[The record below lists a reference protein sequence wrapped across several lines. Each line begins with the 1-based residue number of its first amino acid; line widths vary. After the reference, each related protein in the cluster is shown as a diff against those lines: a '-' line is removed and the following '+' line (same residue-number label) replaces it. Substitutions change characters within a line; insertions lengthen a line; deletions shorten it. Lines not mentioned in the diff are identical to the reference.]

1 MKPMYKLL
9 ILIGVILL
17 NSCDLSEEPYGFYS
31 EDNFYKSPEDAQ
43 AAVIYAYDALT
54 FLEYSRTIFYLGDMP
69 TEECGPKADE
79 GSGNR
84 DLDNWNT
91 ANFPTNSSLVNFFK
105 YAYIAINRS
114 NAILEKIPD
123 ASFPQEYKD
132 QYLGEAYFLRAWNYF
147 NLVRHFGKVPM
158 HKTLVSNLS
167 QTAAP
172 LASDLDEVYDLI
184 IGDCEKAIKLLDI
197 KQVTGRADKVAAQ
210 SLAAKAYIF
219 IASAKEHSVPLY
231 KDMRRDVKM
240 MYDSAA
246 YYSGQVVKNQS
257 KYGFSSNLLD
267 IYDVDKPKG
276 PEHIFLMSMDRTGLI
291 EGDYSK
297 ISKLFI
303 PYIAGGD
310 IYLDNTN
317 GTFTKSHDGWS
328 VFQTK
333 ESFYNSFE
341 STDLRAQVL
350 IVSEVFD
357 ANGASIAK
365 YPAKFP
371 YRFSRKYIDP
381 KFINDK
387 TSTKPFLIRYSDI
400 ALVYAEAVGPTAEGY
415 AQINA
420 IRARAGLGE
429 LQPGLSISEFRR
441 KVWQE
446 RSWELHYEGNR
457 LHDLRRFNEVN
468 KVVEEA
474 AKLSSEQVTFY
485 PIPQVEIDLNQ
496 AL

>member
-1 MKPMYKLL
+1 MKTIYKLL
-9 ILIGVILL
+9 LIVGVIFL

-69 TEECGPKADE
+69 TEQCGPKADE

-84 DLDNWNT
+84 DLNNWNT
-91 ANFPTNSSLVNFFK
+91 ANFPTNASLVNFFK

-123 ASFPQEYKD
+123 ASFSQENKD
-132 QYLGEAYFLRAWNYF
+132 QYMGEAYFLRAWNYF

-158 HKTLVSNLS
+158 HKSLVTNLS

-172 LASDLDEVYDLI
+172 LATDLDEVYDLI
-184 IGDCEKAIKLLDI
+184 MGDCEKAINLLKI
-197 KQVTGRADKVAAQ
+197 NQVTGRADKVAAQ
-210 SLAAKAYIF
+210 SLAAKAYLF
-219 IASAKEHSVPLY
+219 IASAKEHNVPLY
-231 KDMRRDVKM
+231 KDMRRDISM

-246 YYSGQVVKNQS
+246 FYSGQVVKNQS

-328 VFQTK
+328 VFQTQ
-333 ESFYNSFE
+333 ESFYNTFE
-341 STDLRAQVL
+341 SNDLRAQLL

-357 ANGASIAK
+357 AKGASIAK
-365 YPAKFP
+365 YPAKIP
-371 YRFSRKYIDP
+371 YRFSRKYVDP

-387 TSTKPFLIRYSDI
+387 TSTKPFLIRYSDV
-400 ALVYAEAVGPTAEGY
+400 ALVYAEAVGPTTEGY
-415 AQINA
+415 AQVNA

-429 LQPGLSISEFRR
+429 LQPGLSISEFRK

-468 KVVEEA
+468 KLVEEA
-474 AKLSSEQVTFY
+474 VGLSSEQVTFY

>member
-1 MKPMYKLL
+1 MKTIYKLL
-9 ILIGVILL
+9 LIVGVIFIS
-17 NSCDLSEEPYGFYS
+17 SCDLSEEPYGFYS

-69 TEECGPKADE
+69 TEQCGPKADE

-84 DLDNWNT
+84 DLNNWKT
-91 ANFPTNSSLVNFFK
+91 TNFPTNASLVNFFK

-123 ASFPQEYKD
+123 ANFSQEHKD
-132 QYLGEAYFLRAWNYF
+132 QYMGEAYFLRAWNYF

-158 HKTLVSNLS
+158 HKSLVTNLS

-172 LASDLDEVYDLI
+172 LAADLDEVYDLI
-184 IGDCEKAIKLLDI
+184 MGDCEKAISLLKI
-197 KQVTGRADKVAAQ
+197 NQVTGRADKVAAQ
-210 SLAAKAYIF
+210 SLAAKAYLF
-219 IASAKEHSVPLY
+219 IASAKEHNVPLY
-231 KDMRRDVKM
+231 KDMRRNISM

-246 YYSGQVVKNQS
+246 FYSGQVVKNQS

-267 IYDVDKPKG
+267 IYDVEKPKG

-310 IYLDNTN
+310 IYLDNKN
-317 GTFTKSHDGWS
+317 GSYTKSHDGWS
-328 VFQTK
+328 VFQTQ
-333 ESFYNSFE
+333 ESFYNTFE
-341 STDLRAQVL
+341 SNDLRAQLL

-357 ANGASIAK
+357 AKGASIAK
-365 YPAKFP
+365 YPAKIP
-371 YRFSRKYIDP
+371 YRFSRKYVDP

-387 TSTKPFLIRYSDI
+387 TSTKPFLIRYSDV

-415 AQINA
+415 AQVNA

-474 AKLSSEQVTFY
+474 AGLSSEQVTFY

>member
-1 MKPMYKLL
+1 MKNIFKALL
-9 ILIGVILL
+9 IFGIILL

-31 EDNFYKSPEDAQ
+31 EDNFFKSPEDAE

-54 FLEYSRTIFYLGDMP
+54 FLEYSRTVFYLGDMP

-84 DLDNWNT
+84 DLNNWNT
-91 ANFPTNSSLVNFFK
+91 ANFPTNASLVNFFK

-114 NAILEKIPD
+114 NAILEKVPD
-123 ASFPQEYKD
+123 ADFSQDYKD

-158 HKTLVSNLS
+158 HKTLVSSLS
-167 QTAAP
+167 ETATPMA
-172 LASDLDEVYDLI
+172 ANLDEVYDLI
-184 IGDCEKAIKLLDI
+184 LGDCRKAIDLLKI
-197 KQVTGRADKVAAQ
+197 NQVTGRADKVAAQ
-210 SLAAKAYIF
+210 SLAAKAYLF
-219 IASAKEHSVPLY
+219 IASAKEHNVPLY
-231 KDMRRDVKM
+231 IDMRRDISM

-246 YYSGQVVKNQS
+246 FYSGQVVNDQT

-276 PEHIFLMSMDRTGLI
+276 PEHIFLMSMDRTGTI

-303 PYIAGGD
+303 PYIAGGA
-310 IYLDNTN
+310 IYLDNQN
-317 GTFTKSHDGWS
+317 GTYTVSHDGWS

-333 ESFYNSFE
+333 ESFYDTFE
-341 STDLRAQVL
+341 ATDLRAQL
-350 IVSEVFD
+350 LLVSEVFD
-357 ANGASIAK
+357 SKGASIAK
-365 YPAKFP
+365 YPAKIP
-371 YRFSRKYIDP
+371 YRFSRKYVDP
-381 KFINDK
+381 KYIGDK

-400 ALVYAEAVGPTAEGY
+400 ALVYAEAVGPSTAGY
-415 AQINA
+415 AQVNA

-429 LQPGLSISEFRR
+429 LQPGLSITDFRK

-474 AKLSSEQVTFY
+474 AGLSSEQVTFY